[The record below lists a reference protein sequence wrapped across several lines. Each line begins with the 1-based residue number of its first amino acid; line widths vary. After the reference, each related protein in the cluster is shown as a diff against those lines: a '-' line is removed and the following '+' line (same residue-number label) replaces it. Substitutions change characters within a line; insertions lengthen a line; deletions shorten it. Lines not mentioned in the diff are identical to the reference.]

1 MFGLTSNLCSNALTP
16 NPLHRMPIQPIS
28 AADVLHRLSDYDAII
43 DARSPGEFAL
53 DHLPGAQNWPSLT
66 NEQRVEVGT
75 LYKQV
80 GSFDAKKLG
89 AAYVA
94 QNAAQHILTHVQDKP
109 KGWRPLLYCWRGGN
123 RSGAQATILAAIGLR
138 VGLIEGGY
146 KAFRAAMVADL
157 PLQVS
162 RLSFRVVA
170 GPTGVGKT
178 HILHALAAQGHQ
190 VLDLEALANHR
201 SSVLGLAPGEQQPSQ
216 KHFEMKLWQALCALD
231 AKRPVYVESESKRVG
246 NVTVPESLIV
256 AMRASPVWRIDMA
269 LDARVRLL
277 MRDYA
282 HFVDEQ
288 DLFTSRLDSLV
299 ALLGHQVIDAWK
311 AAVAAGHID
320 EVVQELLE
328 RHYDPRYFE
337 SMARNFA
344 HYAQAPVITVADESL
359 AAMQQAAVTLSAPT

>member
-1 MFGLTSNLCSNALTP
+1 
-16 NPLHRMPIQPIS
+16 MPIQTI
-28 AADVLHRLSDYDAII
+28 AAAEVLHHLRDYDTII

-53 DHLPGAQNWPSLT
+53 DHLPGAENWPSLS

-94 QNAAQHILTHVQDKP
+94 QNAAQHILTNVQDKP

-123 RSGAQATILAAIGLR
+123 RSGAQATILSAIGLR

-157 PLQVS
+157 PLQVA

-178 HILHALAAQGHQ
+178 HILHALAAAGHQ

-201 SSVLGLAPGEQQPSQ
+201 SSVLGLAPGAQQPTQ

-231 AKRPVYVESESKRVG
+231 AERPVYVESESKRVG
-246 NVTVPESLIV
+246 NVTVPESLIL
-256 AMRASPVWRIDMA
+256 AMRASPVWRIA
-269 LDARVRLL
+269 LSLAARVRLL

-282 HFVDEQ
+282 HFVDET
-288 DLFTSRLDSLV
+288 DLFMDRLDTLV
-299 ALLGHQVIDAWK
+299 ALLGHEVINDWK
-311 AAVAAGHID
+311 AAITAGQI
-320 EVVQELLE
+320 ETVVQELLE

-344 HYAQAPVITVADESL
+344 QYAQAPVVTVADESMAAL
-359 AAMQQAAVTLSAPT
+359 AQAATALTSSTEA